1 MGLGVALALREG
13 LGFRRV
19 QAGSGVVVVGGVA
32 GSCDV
37 GWVDWES
44 EVVEDV
50 ADEVGIADVRE
61 DGAGTSA
68 GTGENVV
75 EVDALDKRSPVHA
88 AGPRRE
94 ESGAEAGVR
103 AARVRQ
109 LGRIRGATIVAPF
122 FQLFASNVERSRP
135 GGWATIVG

>member
-37 GWVDWES
+37 GWVGWES

-68 GTGENVV
+68 GTGEDVV
-75 EVDALDKRSPVHA
+75 EVDAL
-88 AGPRRE
+88 
-94 ESGAEAGVR
+94 GASSS
-103 AARVRQ
+103 
-109 LGRIRGATIVAPF
+109 TKTAPW
-122 FQLFASNVERSRP
+122 SSRN
-135 GGWATIVG
+135 